1 MAVGCNG
8 SFNIVLI
15 IMTINDNN
23 NIEITLQQRT
33 AVAKTMLA
41 MLLQRRMEILNQ
53 LEMIVGKQQQ
63 QQQQQLISP
72 QIKTVKDHVLYYYII
87 FLYI

>member
-1 MAVGCNG
+1 
-8 SFNIVLI
+8 
-15 IMTINDNN
+15 
-23 NIEITLQQRT
+23 
-33 AVAKTMLA
+33 MLA

-53 LEMIVGKQQQ
+53 LEMIVSKQ

-72 QIKTVKDHVLYYYII
+72 QIKTVKTYSDRII